1 MTEHRAVIARTE
13 GLDYRPLV
21 PSPYIEYGVAY
32 GRDNPSPAL
41 ANLIAIVEEIAPPL
55 SAELPGDSELLWGRQ
70 VVSRA

>member
-1 MTEHRAVIARTE
+1 
-13 GLDYRPLV
+13 V

-55 SAELPGDSELLWGRQ
+55 SGDSELLWGRQ